1 MSRVLEYKV
10 EESIDLVNNWMK
22 YIKKK
27 GEQIDK
33 GEDEVSKE
41 VKGKNEVNLV
51 QKCTRKTNCEVRC
64 KVHDYVGHTL

>member
-1 MSRVLEYKV
+1 
-10 EESIDLVNNWMK
+10 MK